1 MRIVFYDKEEDD
13 NSEMTIH
20 ELIVHLQLIRLEW
33 GGDCIVSLPQE
44 FQDDDG
50 EVIRWNAS
58 ISNIEIETSL
68 PDKTEILLY

>member
-1 MRIVFYDKEEDD
+1 MRIIFYDKEDND
-13 NSEMTIH
+13 NSEMTIDQ
-20 ELIVHLQLIRLEW
+20 LIEYLQLIRLEW
-33 GGDCIVSLPQE
+33 GGACIMGLPQE

-50 EVIRWNAS
+50 EIVKWNAS